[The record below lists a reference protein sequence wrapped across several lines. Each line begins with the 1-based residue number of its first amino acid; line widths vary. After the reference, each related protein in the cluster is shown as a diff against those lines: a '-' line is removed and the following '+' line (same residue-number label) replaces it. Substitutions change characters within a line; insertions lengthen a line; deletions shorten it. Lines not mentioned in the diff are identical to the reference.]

1 MITISVTSTIKIIVL
16 FLLGIAIGLSL
27 IELTYVAIKK
37 VITIR
42 AEKKSNKEI
51 KSDCKVYHNKA
62 RGYYY
67 LKERDARGKLVYMR
81 GSYSYTEQEAREF
94 CSNN

>member
-1 MITISVTSTIKIIVL
+1 MITISVTSTVKIIVL
-16 FLLGIAIGLSL
+16 VLLGIAIGLPL
-27 IELTYVAIKK
+27 IELTYGAIKK
-37 VITIR
+37 VMTIR
-42 AEKKSNKEI
+42 AKKKSTEEI
-51 KSDCKVYHNKA
+51 ECNCRVYHNKA

-67 LKERDARGKLVYMR
+67 LKERDARGKLVYMK

>member
-1 MITISVTSTIKIIVL
+1 MSTAISIISILIGV
-16 FLLGIAIGLSL
+16 AIGFTTLEFL
-27 IELTYVAIKK
+27 YGLYNNL
-37 VITIR
+37 R
-42 AEKKSNKEI
+42 AKKKSTKEI
-51 KSDCKVYHNKA
+51 ECNCRVYHNKA

-67 LKERDARGKLVYMR
+67 LKERDARGKLVYMK